1 MEGHIMDSEMVKYYY
16 SVKEISIL
24 LCVSKS
30 LIYDL
35 VYKGEIPVRRVG
47 KRILIPR
54 TYVERFAKS

>member
-1 MEGHIMDSEMVKYYY
+1 MDSEMVKYYY